1 LNYFNYYTEI
11 EETFVR
17 RRGKNLFL
25 SPLDWALM
33 EVWQERGIP
42 LHIVIRSIESVFD
55 VFDKQPPGTRTIK
68 SLFYCRDEIEA
79 QYTEW
84 LAAQAG
90 KGSEN
95 GDDNKPVAFS
105 NETVREHISF
115 WTAKVG
121 YAFMFVALPI
131 WLLGFTSWIVG
142 FLIITM
148 VTGLVISIVFQ
159 LAHTVEHT
167 EFPMPNEATNKIEN
181 EWAIHQVATT
191 ANFSTG
197 NKLISWL
204 VGGLNFQIEHHLFPK
219 ISHIHYPAISKII
232 KRTCNDFGIAYRE
245 FPKMSQAIGS
255 HVAYLRRLGK
265 AN

>member
-42 LHIVIRSIESVFD
+42 LHIVIRSMESVFD

-84 LAAQAG
+84 LTAQTG
-90 KGSEN
+90 KASEN

-105 NETVREHISF
+105 NETVREHISLAIEKLDANPNTELNEGIARAVARLKDLSNDLTGDF
-115 WTAKVG
+115 ETIDKTLGDIERVLDRTMLDNWDHERLKTAKKDIASQLRVHKADMDG
-121 YAFMFVALPI
+121 DAYNKTFELM
-131 WLLGFTSWIVG
+131 LL
-142 FLIITM
+142 
-148 VTGLVISIVFQ
+148 
-159 LAHTVEHT
+159 
-167 EFPMPNEATNKIEN
+167 
-181 EWAIHQVATT
+181 
-191 ANFSTG
+191 
-197 NKLISWL
+197 
-204 VGGLNFQIEHHLFPK
+204 
-219 ISHIHYPAISKII
+219 
-232 KRTCNDFGIAYRE
+232 KRLREDAGI
-245 FPKMSQAIGS
+245 P
-255 HVAYLRRLGK
+255 RLGLFYL
-265 AN
+265 